1 MKVTNSQVSFHPLL
15 EPRRHTPCKSQE
27 SSSERRHRRA
37 PTRWHPQAVDA
48 GNVLREGS
56 ASHTPLLTAS
66 AEVDDILRKQGV
78 QLVVL
83 HQRVLELLQHLE
95 NEGELLLLRRSS
107 GKAKTCIS
115 VSEHCY

>member
-15 EPRRHTPCKSQE
+15 EPRKHTPCKSQE

-56 ASHTPLLTAS
+56 ASHMPLLTAS

-95 NEGELLLLRRSS
+95 NEGELLLLRSS

>member
-15 EPRRHTPCKSQE
+15 EPRKHAPCKSQE

-37 PTRWHPQAVDA
+37 PTRWHPQAVVA
-48 GNVLREGS
+48 GNVRREGS

-107 GKAKTCIS
+107 GEAKTCIS